1 MSTWSEYFGYGKK
14 TLPGP
19 DDVLGMSATEILHLP
34 QLQYQLLFLAAVHG
48 ACSKLFRT
56 YATGA
61 FQAKSAVMAHYVPFL
76 ICFVG
81 MAAYGDYLWL
91 ADETLQGGFD
101 KTWGFH
107 AGAEAIVVSMLAV
120 QLYDIPVSLSVDDLR
135 VPTFIAHHFAV
146 LYLAVV
152 VLKYRCFY
160 YYAVYF
166 LGVIETSS
174 PFLALVD
181 AFRDFPALAEA
192 YPQTNEAIRYAF
204 IVAFFL
210 VRVVFWVPCSAAF
223 WRDATALLDPAT
235 PSHGVPDAVVYSVL
249 LLNLGLTLLQF
260 HWASL
265 IGKAAKKMLL
275 GDTSDRAGEAKRK

>member
-1 MSTWSEYFGYGKK
+1 M
-14 TLPGP
+14 
-19 DDVLGMSATEILHLP
+19 
-34 QLQYQLLFLAAVHG
+34 HG
-48 ACSKLFRT
+48 ACSKLFST

-91 ADETLQGGFD
+91 ADEGLSSGFD

-166 LGVIETSS
+166 LGVVDRVDIKSS
-174 PFLALVD
+174 MCAHATVSTRGFLPCFENSMRAIDSSKNQPNRLRFD
-181 AFRDFPALAEA
+181 RDREFRSFPT
-192 YPQTNEAIRYAF
+192 Q
-204 IVAFFL
+204 
-210 VRVVFWVPCSAAF
+210 
-223 WRDATALLDPAT
+223 
-235 PSHGVPDAVVYSVL
+235 
-249 LLNLGLTLLQF
+249 LTV
-260 HWASL
+260 
-265 IGKAAKKMLL
+265 
-275 GDTSDRAGEAKRK
+275 

>member
-1 MSTWSEYFGYGKK
+1 MVVCLLARTTSWACPRRISSTSPSAPHASDIQNSRVETKRARARRRAGAHKRRPR
-14 TLPGP
+14 LSAP
-19 DDVLGMSATEILHLP
+19 DVPAP
-34 QLQYQLLFLAAVHG
+34 RRLQYQLLFLAAVHG
-48 ACSKLFRT
+48 ACSKLFST

-91 ADETLQGGFD
+91 ADEALSSDGFD

-166 LGVIETSS
+166 LGVVDRVELKSS
-174 PFLALVD
+174 TRLQCARMRPFRRE
-181 AFRDFPALAEA
+181 AF
-192 YPQTNEAIRYAF
+192 
-204 IVAFFL
+204 
-210 VRVVFWVPCSAAF
+210 CC
-223 WRDATALLDPAT
+223 
-235 PSHGVPDAVVYSVL
+235 
-249 LLNLGLTLLQF
+249 
-260 HWASL
+260 ASR
-265 IGKAAKKMLL
+265 
-275 GDTSDRAGEAKRK
+275 TR

>member
-1 MSTWSEYFGYGKK
+1 MRGLAVAPENTKNAPLSA
-14 TLPGP
+14 P
-19 DDVLGMSATEILHLP
+19 DFPAP
-34 QLQYQLLFLAAVHG
+34 RRLQYQLLFLAAVHG
-48 ACSKLFRT
+48 ACSKLFST

-91 ADETLQGGFD
+91 ADDALGGENFD

-166 LGVIETSS
+166 LGVVDRVDIKSSTRLQCARMRPFRREAFCRASRTRRAQSIRPKISRIDFDVTEIESS
-174 PFLALVD
+174 EV
-181 AFRDFPALAEA
+181 
-192 YPQTNEAIRYAF
+192 
-204 IVAFFL
+204 
-210 VRVVFWVPCSAAF
+210 W
-223 WRDATALLDPAT
+223 W
-235 PSHGVPDAVVYSVL
+235 G
-249 LLNLGLTLLQF
+249 
-260 HWASL
+260 
-265 IGKAAKKMLL
+265 
-275 GDTSDRAGEAKRK
+275 

>member
-1 MSTWSEYFGYGKK
+1 MRGLAVAPENTKNAPLSA
-14 TLPGP
+14 P
-19 DDVLGMSATEILHLP
+19 DFPAP
-34 QLQYQLLFLAAVHG
+34 RRLQYQLLFLAAVHG
-48 ACSKLFRT
+48 ACSKLFST

-91 ADETLQGGFD
+91 ADDALGGENFD

-146 LYLAVV
+146 LYLALV

-166 LGVIETSS
+166 LGVVDRVDIKSS
-174 PFLALVD
+174 TRLQCARMRPFRRE
-181 AFRDFPALAEA
+181 AFCR
-192 YPQTNEAIRYAF
+192 
-204 IVAFFL
+204 
-210 VRVVFWVPCSAAF
+210 
-223 WRDATALLDPAT
+223 
-235 PSHGVPDAVVYSVL
+235 
-249 LLNLGLTLLQF
+249 
-260 HWASL
+260 ASR
-265 IGKAAKKMLL
+265 
-275 GDTSDRAGEAKRK
+275 TR

>member
-1 MSTWSEYFGYGKK
+1 MVVCLLARTTSWACPRRRSSTS
-14 TLPGP
+14 P
-19 DDVLGMSATEILHLP
+19 SAPHASDIQNSRVETKRARARRRAGAHKRRPRLSAP
-34 QLQYQLLFLAAVHG
+34 SFPAPRRLQYQLLFLAAVHG
-48 ACSKLFRT
+48 ACSKLFST

-91 ADETLQGGFD
+91 ADEGLNEGFD

-166 LGVIETSS
+166 LGVVDRVDIKSS
-174 PFLALVD
+174 MCAHATVSTRGFLPCFENSMRAID
-181 AFRDFPALAEA
+181 SSKHQPNRRRCDRD
-192 YPQTNEAIRYAF
+192 
-204 IVAFFL
+204 
-210 VRVVFWVPCSAAF
+210 
-223 WRDATALLDPAT
+223 
-235 PSHGVPDAVVYSVL
+235 
-249 LLNLGLTLLQF
+249 
-260 HWASL
+260 
-265 IGKAAKKMLL
+265 
-275 GDTSDRAGEAKRK
+275 GEF

>member
-1 MSTWSEYFGYGKK
+1 M
-14 TLPGP
+14 
-19 DDVLGMSATEILHLP
+19 
-34 QLQYQLLFLAAVHG
+34 HG
-48 ACSKLFRT
+48 ACSKLFST

-91 ADETLQGGFD
+91 VDGELHSGFD

-146 LYLAVV
+146 LYLAVI

-166 LGVIETSS
+166 LGVIDRVKYSTRLQCARRTLRLCFENSMRAIDSS
-174 PFLALVD
+174 KHQPNRLRFDRDREFRSLVGIT
-181 AFRDFPALAEA
+181 
-192 YPQTNEAIRYAF
+192 Q
-204 IVAFFL
+204 
-210 VRVVFWVPCSAAF
+210 
-223 WRDATALLDPAT
+223 
-235 PSHGVPDAVVYSVL
+235 
-249 LLNLGLTLLQF
+249 LTV
-260 HWASL
+260 
-265 IGKAAKKMLL
+265 
-275 GDTSDRAGEAKRK
+275 